1 MNAPTMRAAAFDEF
15 GDADVLRT
23 RELPR
28 PPYGPKEVLVRVAV
42 AGVQPVDVAVRSGAL
57 PPWADITFPQVVGN
71 EFAGT
76 VEAVGADV
84 RGFAVGDEVAGF
96 RVLGCYAEFV
106 AVPATQVV
114 RKPAAVDWRTA
125 GTLSASGQTAHT
137 ALEALAATAGETL
150 LVHGAAGGV
159 GTMLVQLARARGLT
173 VVGTAGAANQEYVRS
188 LGAIP
193 VRYGDG
199 QIDRIR
205 AATPG
210 GIDLV
215 LDAAGH
221 GNLRTAVEL
230 VADRSRIGTIADF
243 DLAGELGC
251 RQLRSDRSAARLT
264 ELLAR
269 CADGTLRVTIR
280 AAYELDRAADAH
292 RDVETGHGYGKVAL
306 LVGNQVP

>member
-1 MNAPTMRAAAFDEF
+1 MTRSMRAAAFDEF
-15 GDADVLRT
+15 GDADVLRP

-28 PPYGPKEVLVRVAV
+28 PSYGPTEVLVRVAV
-42 AGVQPVDVAVRSGAL
+42 AGVQPVDVAVRSGSL
-57 PPWADITFPQVVGN
+57 PPWATATFPQIVGN

-106 AVPATQVV
+106 AAPATQVV
-114 RKPAAVDWRTA
+114 RKPAGVDWLTA

-137 ALEALAATAGETL
+137 ALEQLGAAAGETL

-173 VVGTAGAANQEYVRS
+173 VVGTAGAANQEYVRA

-193 VRYGDG
+193 VHYGDG
-199 QIDRIR
+199 QLDRIR
-205 AATPG
+205 AAAPG
-210 GIDLV
+210 GVDLA

-221 GNLRTAVEL
+221 DNLRTAVEL
-230 VADRSRIGTIADF
+230 VADRRRIGTIVDF
-243 DLAGELGC
+243 DLAEELGC
-251 RQLRSDRSAARLT
+251 RTLRSDRSAARLA